1 MYKLDVLSKWYSYE
15 FLSVQKVSI
24 NRVFKTVLKF
34 CYSFFCFFLLTGFFI
49 FVGIFVRYFIIS
61 LLTMLAIILGKRFV
75 GYAGWVS
82 RYLNLIKRGEGESWF
97 KRGGLKFQIG
107 LGIAGMNILY
117 TIMSYFLFVNFEMV
131 LASFDFIPANPKYL
145 NKVLVSFLMIE
156 FFHYIFCR
164 SRTSLKFF
172 PQFSMLS
179 TIYIMI
185 NVAYNHYFLTLGY
198 LNIHFLFN
206 LLLILVFMFIEKNI
220 QENNY

>member
-1 MYKLDVLSKWYSYE
+1 MYKLDAQSKWYSYE
-15 FLSVQKVSI
+15 FLSVHKVSPGLFAGTI
-24 NRVFKTVLKF
+24 KKF
-34 CYSFFCFFLLTGFFI
+34 FYTLFCFFLLTGFFI

-61 LLTMLAIILGKRFV
+61 LLTVLAIIIGKRFV

-82 RYLNLIKRGEGESWF
+82 RYINLIKRGEGESWF

-107 LGIAGMNILY
+107 LGIVGMNVLY
-117 TIMSYFLFVNFEMV
+117 TIMAYFLFVNFEMV

-145 NKVLVSFLMIE
+145 NKALISFLMIE

-179 TIYIMI
+179 TIFII
-185 NVAYNHYFLTLGY
+185 IHVSYNHYKMTLSY
-198 LNIHFLFN
+198 LNTHFLFN
-206 LLLILVFMFIEKNI
+206 ILLMLVFMLI
-220 QENNY
+220 

>member
-1 MYKLDVLSKWYSYE
+1 MYKLDALSKWYSYE
-15 FLSVQKVSI
+15 FLSVHKASTGRI
-24 NRVFKTVLKF
+24 IGTIWKL
-34 CYSFFCFFLLTGFFI
+34 CYTLFCFFLLTGFFI

-61 LLTMLAIILGKRFV
+61 LLTVLAIIIGKRFV

-82 RYLNLIKRGEGESWF
+82 RYINLIKRGEGESWF

-107 LGIAGMNILY
+107 LGIVGMNVLY
-117 TIMSYFLFVNFEMV
+117 TIMAYFLFVNFEMV

-179 TIYIMI
+179 TIYII
-185 NVAYNHYFLTLGY
+185 ISVSYNHYKMTLSY
-198 LNIHFLFN
+198 LNTHFLFN
-206 LLLILVFMFIEKNI
+206 ILLMLIFMLI
-220 QENNY
+220 